1 MGSIIKTSQLYTS
14 DPVMKIAQL
23 FFLGV
28 LAVMCSSAQSQSQ
41 EATLARPPPP
51 SGSSGASQFLLQQS
65 GDVRRFPGGRN
76 FVYDS
81 KCRVYRRVGSKQD
94 CPMAFNFRTYQPLCN
109 DFDLADDSADVV
121 YQAYI
126 YNTASQRYTFCRY
139 THACVACPIVNE
151 ECPRPFFRGSRSGSE
166 FGAYSDDEIIEL
178 EDVDYVAGDD

>member
-1 MGSIIKTSQLYTS
+1 MGRIIKASQLNTS
-14 DPVMKIAQL
+14 NPVMKIAQL

-28 LAVMCSSAQSQSQ
+28 LAVMCSYAQSQSQ

-65 GDVRRFPGGRN
+65 GGVMSFPGGQN

-81 KCRVYRRVGSKQD
+81 KWRAYRRVRSKQD
-94 CPMAFNFRTYQPLCN
+94 CPMASNFRIYQPLCN
-109 DFDLADDSADVV
+109 DFNIADDSADVV

-126 YNTASQRYTFCRY
+126 YNTASQGYTFCRY

-151 ECPRPFFRGSRSGSE
+151 ECPRPFFRDSRSESE
-166 FGAYSDDEIIEL
+166 FGAYSDDDIFEL